1 MKSKKPLIPYLIWM
15 AIFVVIP
22 LAMVLIDAFTDNATG
37 AFTLSNFKRI
47 FFEDPTLRTCFL
59 DSLRVA
65 LISTLLCLVLAYPVA
80 LLMARQKPSTQR
92 FLHFLIM
99 LPMWMNFILR
109 ICSWML
115 VLQPNGIL
123 DSLLRSVG
131 LLASGATNSINQSEF
146 AVILCIVY
154 NYLPFMILPI
164 YTTVAKIP
172 RSLFEAGEDLGCS
185 RGRVLTRIIF
195 PLSVPGVI
203 SGLTMVFVPAMSS
216 FVISMKLG
224 GFALMGDII
233 DTYYKGAGADPHLGA
248 AISVVLMFFIVLS
261 IALMNRFDKDDDVV
275 LA

>member
-1 MKSKKPLIPYLIWM
+1 M

-22 LAMVLIDAFTDNATG
+22 LVMIMVNAFTDNTG
-37 AFTLSNFKRI
+37 AFTLENLRKI
-47 FFEDPTLRTCFL
+47 FFEDPTLRNNFL
-59 DSLRVA
+59 NSLRVA
-65 LISTLLCLVLAYPVA
+65 LISTALCLFLAYPVA
-80 LLMARQKPSTQR
+80 LFMARQKPSTQR
-92 FLHFLIM
+92 LLHLLVM
-99 LPMWMNFILR
+99 LPMWMNFVLR
-109 ICSWML
+109 ICAWLL

-123 DSLLRSVG
+123 DVFLRTVG
-131 LLASGATNSINQSEF
+131 VLAPDGKN
-146 AVILCIVY
+146 AVYMTDTAVVLGIVY

-172 RSLFEAGEDLGCS
+172 VSLFEAGEDLGCN
-185 RGRVLTRIIF
+185 RWNVLRKIVF

-216 FVISMKLG
+216 FVISQKLG

-233 DTYYKGAGADPHLGA
+233 DLYYKGNGSDPHLGA
-248 AISVVLMFFIVLS
+248 AISLVLMFFIVLS

>member
-15 AIFVVIP
+15 AVFVVIP
-22 LAMVLIDAFTDNATG
+22 LGMILVNAFTDATG
-37 AFTLSNFKRI
+37 AFTLQNLKKI
-47 FFEDPTLRTCFL
+47 FFEDPTLRTNFL
-59 DSLRVA
+59 DSLRIA
-65 LISTLLCLVLAYPVA
+65 LISTVLCLVLAYPVA
-80 LLMARQKPSTQR
+80 LFMARQKPATQR
-92 FLHFLIM
+92 LLHLLIM
-99 LPMWMNFILR
+99 LPMWMNFVLR
-109 ICSWML
+109 ICSWLL

-123 DSLLRSVG
+123 DNILHAVG
-131 LLASGATNSINQSEF
+131 ILQPTEKNGIYMTSF
-146 AVILCIVY
+146 AVVLGIVY

-172 RSLFEAGEDLGCS
+172 QSLFEAGEDLGCN
-185 RGRVLTRIIF
+185 RAHVLTKIIF

-216 FVISMKLG
+216 FVISQKLG

-233 DTYYKGAGADPHLGA
+233 DLYYKGNGGDPHLGA
-248 AISVVLMFFIVLS
+248 AISMVLMVFIVLS

>member
-22 LAMVLIDAFTDNATG
+22 LGMIIVNAFTDKSG
-37 AFTLSNFKRI
+37 AFTLENLDRI
-47 FFEDPTLRTCFL
+47 FFKDPTLRYNFL
-59 DSLRVA
+59 NSLRVA
-65 LISTLLCLVLAYPVA
+65 LISTALCLVLAYPIA
-80 LLMARQKPSTQR
+80 LIMARQKPSTQR
-92 FLHFLIM
+92 LLHFLIM
-99 LPMWMNFILR
+99 LPMWMNFVLR
-109 ICSWML
+109 ICSWLL
-115 VLQPNGIL
+115 VLQPDGIL
-123 DSLLRSVG
+123 DVFLRNVG
-131 LLASGATNSINQSEF
+131 ILSPGESNPVYMTET
-146 AVILCIVY
+146 AVILGIVY

-172 RSLFEAGEDLGCS
+172 QSLYEAGADLGCS
-185 RGRVLTRIIF
+185 RWKVLCKIVF

-233 DTYYKGAGADPHLGA
+233 DNYYKGTGGDPHLGA
-248 AISVVLMFFIVLS
+248 AVSIVLMFFIILS

>member
-22 LAMVLIDAFTDNATG
+22 LGMVLYDAFTDKSG
-37 AFTLSNFKRI
+37 AFTLTNFQK
-47 FFEDPTLRTCFL
+47 FFALSYNRVVFL
-59 DSLRVA
+59 DSLWIA
-65 LISTLLCLVLAYPVA
+65 LASTALCLVLAYPIA
-80 LLMARQKPSTQR
+80 LLMARQRPSVQR
-92 FLHFLIM
+92 MLHFLIM
-99 LPMWMNFILR
+99 LPMWMNFVLR
-109 ICSWML
+109 ICSWIL

-123 DSLLRSVG
+123 DTMLRAVG
-131 LLASGATNSINQSEF
+131 IFGGRDTNGIYQTNT
-146 AVILCIVY
+146 AVILGIVY

-172 RSLFEAGEDLGCS
+172 KALFEAGEDLGCS
-185 RGRVLTRIIF
+185 RRKVLTKIIF

-216 FVISMKLG
+216 FVISQKLG

-233 DTYYKGAGADPHLGA
+233 DLYYKGAGSDPHLGA
-248 AISVVLMFFIVLS
+248 AVSTILMAFIVLS